1 MGVLK
6 KVETIGEWVT
16 AGLIVW
22 IVWQILGVINGVGLI
37 GLFFLVSLIIA
48 GGG

>member
-22 IVWQILGVINGVGLI
+22 IVWQILGVIIGIGLI
-37 GLFFLVSLIIA
+37 GLFFLVGLIVA